1 MDENLI
7 PIKQIIKEEI
17 GDESAYR
24 TWIEPLNF
32 KDYTGNILVL
42 SAPNK
47 FFGEWINDH
56 YRQTIQSC
64 ASRFLRTDNLKIR
77 IVIDD
82 NETQAAP
89 PTLKLD
95 ESQAVNPRASSD
107 PPLFNPA
114 YTFDTFVVG
123 DSNQFAH
130 AACLAVASNPGH
142 TYNPLFIYGGVGLG
156 KTHLLNAI
164 GNYAIGKG
172 LVSSQANISFVNGD
186 DFTNE
191 VVNAIRYDR
200 MLEFRRKFQ
209 NADILMID
217 DIQFIAGKERTQ
229 AEFFHTFNAL
239 YVAKKQIVV
248 TSDRFPKD
256 IKDLEERL
264 RSRFEWGLI
273 ADIQPPDIET
283 KVAILKK
290 KSERENI
297 HLPDDVAMF
306 LASKS
311 SSNIRDLEGM
321 LTRLGAFAS
330 LTGQPIT
337 VSFAKEALRGII
349 KDTDKPV
356 IVEDIQ
362 KVVCEHFG
370 IRITDIKSKRRSK
383 SLVIPRQIAMYLSRN
398 LCKVSLADIGEK
410 FGGKDHSTV
419 IHAINKI
426 EKQLEND
433 TYLTQAIE
441 EIKSKIYS

>member
-1 MDENLI
+1 MDNNLS

-17 GDESAYR
+17 GDEGSYQ

-32 KDYTGNILVL
+32 KGFTNNTLVL
-42 SAPNK
+42 GVPNK
-47 FFGEWINDH
+47 FFGEWIKDH
-56 YRQTIQSC
+56 YQATIQSC
-64 ASRFLRTDNLKIR
+64 ASRFLRTPNLR
-77 IVIDD
+77 IDIIIDPS
-82 NETQAAP
+82 P
-89 PTLKLD
+89 PTHQQAQA
-95 ESQAVNPRASSD
+95 ESSSNQPD
-107 PPLFNPA
+107 KIQDSHSSHLFNPA

-123 DSNQFAH
+123 DSNQFAQ
-130 AACLAVASNPGH
+130 AASLAVASSPGQ

-164 GNYAIGKG
+164 GNYCIQHDK
-172 LVSSQANISFVNGD
+172 VSSANNISFVTGET
-186 DFTNE
+186 FTNE
-191 VVNAIRYDR
+191 VINAIRYDR
-200 MLEFRRKFQ
+200 MDEFYKKFRYV
-209 NADILMID
+209 DILMID

-248 TSDRFPKD
+248 TSDKFPRD
-256 IKDLEERL
+256 IQDLEERL

-283 KVAILKK
+283 KVAILKR

-297 HLPDDVAMF
+297 HLPDEVAMF
-306 LASKS
+306 LATKA
-311 SSNIRDLEGM
+311 SSNIRTLEGM

-330 LTGQPIT
+330 LTDKPIT
-337 VSFAKEALRGII
+337 ISLAKEVLRGIL

-356 IVEDIQ
+356 SVEDVQ
-362 KVVCEHFG
+362 KTVCSHFG
-370 IRITDIKSKRRSK
+370 IRLSDIKSKRRSK
-383 SLVIPRQIAMYLSRN
+383 ALVLPRQIAMYLARQH
-398 LCKVSLADIGEK
+398 CKVSLADIGEK

-426 EKQLEND
+426 GKQLEKD
-433 TYLTQAIE
+433 PQLMQSVE

>member
-1 MDENLI
+1 MDENLF
-7 PIKQIIKEEI
+7 PIKQIIKEEL
-17 GDESAYR
+17 GDESSYR

-32 KDYTGNILVL
+32 KDFSNNTLVL
-42 SAPNK
+42 TVPNK

-56 YRQTIQSC
+56 YKGTIQAC
-64 ASRFLRTDNLKIR
+64 ASRFLRAKDLKIN
-77 IVIDD
+77 IVV
-82 NETQAAP
+82 EAA
-89 PTLKLD
+89 K
-95 ESQAVNPRASSD
+95 NPLSNQRTENAEIRTDGNGSLTS
-107 PPLFNPA
+107 PLFNPA

-123 DSNQFAH
+123 DSNQFAQ
-130 AACLAVASNPGH
+130 AASLAVASAPGQ

-164 GNYAIGKG
+164 GNYAIANGC
-172 LVSSQANISFVNGD
+172 VSSPQNISFISGEV
-186 DFTNE
+186 FTNE
-191 VVNAIRYDR
+191 VINAIRYDR
-200 MLEFRRKFQ
+200 MEEFRQKFR
-209 NADILMID
+209 NVDILMID

-248 TSDRFPKD
+248 TSDKFPRD
-256 IKDLEERL
+256 IKNLEERL

-297 HLPDDVAMF
+297 HLPDEVAMF
-306 LASKS
+306 LAAKA
-311 SSNIRDLEGM
+311 SSNIRTLEGM

-330 LTGQPIT
+330 ITGKPIT
-337 VSFAKEALRGII
+337 IPFAKEILKGIL

-356 IVEDIQ
+356 TVEDIQ
-362 KVVCEHFG
+362 KIVCEHFG
-370 IRITDIKSKRRSK
+370 IRISDIKSKRRSK
-383 SLVIPRQIAMYLSRN
+383 SLVLPRQIAMYLSRN
-398 LCKVSLADIGEK
+398 LCKVSLADIGDK

-426 EKQLEND
+426 EGQFDKNPHLMQ
-433 TYLTQAIE
+433 TIE

>member
-1 MDENLI
+1 MDENLT

-17 GDESAYR
+17 GDESSYQ
-24 TWIEPLNF
+24 TWIEPLIL
-32 KDYTGNILVL
+32 KDFSDNTLILAV
-42 SAPNK
+42 PNK

-56 YRQTIQSC
+56 YKATIQSC
-64 ASRFLRTDNLKIR
+64 AARFLRSKDLALKI
-77 IVIDD
+77 IV
-82 NETQAAP
+82 ESAASSTATDSP
-89 PTLKLD
+89 
-95 ESQAVNPRASSD
+95 SSPRAEKVSQESLTS
-107 PPLFNPA
+107 PLFNPA

-123 DSNQFAH
+123 DSNQFAQ
-130 AACLAVASNPGH
+130 AACLAVATSPGQ

-164 GNYAIGKG
+164 GNYAIEKG
-172 LVSSQANISFVNGD
+172 SVSSPRNISFISGEI
-186 DFTNE
+186 FTNE
-191 VVNAIRYDR
+191 VINAIRYDR
-200 MLEFRRKFQ
+200 MEEFRKKFRYV
-209 NADILMID
+209 DILMID

-248 TSDRFPKD
+248 TSDKFPRD
-256 IKDLEERL
+256 IENLEERL

-297 HLPDDVAMF
+297 HLPDEVAMF
-306 LASKS
+306 LATKAT
-311 SSNIRDLEGM
+311 SNIRTLEGM
-321 LTRLGAFAS
+321 LTRLGAFS
-330 LTGQPIT
+330 SIMGKPIT
-337 VSFAKEALRGII
+337 IPFAKEILKGIL
-349 KDTDKPV
+349 KDTDKHV
-356 IVEDIQ
+356 TVDDIQ

-370 IRITDIKSKRRSK
+370 IRVSDIKSRRRSK
-383 SLVIPRQIAMYLSRN
+383 ALVIPRQIAMYLSRKH
-398 LCKVSLADIGEK
+398 CKVSLADIGEK

-426 EKQLEND
+426 EKQIEKDHKLMQ
-433 TYLTQAIE
+433 TLE